1 MTDHSIRITF
11 TDREMKSLENFV
23 SANGIDIAEYAKE
36 AVMSRLNVDRYGDM
50 NMMKKPKTTRKRTT
64 KTKTETPPN
73 ENADAI
79 LPPENVTVQPETD
92 TTPQVTV
99 ETEIEEKPK
108 KRVIKIKR

>member
-1 MTDHSIRITF
+1 MTDYSIRITF

-64 KTKTETPPN
+64 KTKTETPQN
-73 ENADAI
+73 ENADAVS
-79 LPPENVTVQPETD
+79 PPEDVTVQPETD
-92 TTPQVTV
+92 TTPQSTV